1 MTNKIHCSFC
11 RKSRSE
17 VKKMISS
24 NAKADTSVVYI
35 CNECISV
42 AYTALNPTT
51 VVKVG
56 DKCPPPNE
64 IKDYLD
70 ERIIEQ
76 DLAKETLAVAIYNH
90 FKRIT
95 NPIVNG
101 VQIEKSNVL
110 LIGPSGTGK
119 TLLVR
124 TIADLVNLPF
134 VHADATTLTETGYVG
149 DDAGSVVGRL
159 LDAAKDNVELAE
171 RGIIYIDEIDKKGKR
186 ADVSRGNR
194 DISGEGVQQALL
206 KLVEGS
212 NVILPNGKTVNT
224 RNVLFIVA
232 GAFNGIEDVL
242 QQRTKT
248 GSSIGFNAVVD
259 KPSTTALLSQVQPE
273 DLIQYGMIPEFVGRF
288 PTIVPLHE
296 LDKDMLIRVLIE
308 PKNSL
313 VKQYKALFKLDDIDL
328 SFSPEYV
335 SSIAN
340 DAVKQ
345 KTGARGLQA
354 ILDKNLMKIQFQLPA
369 LKARGITEVFIT
381 ESGKPQY
388 IVGKAKGESEF

>member
-1 MTNKIHCSFC
+1 MTNKIHCNFC

-24 NAKADTSVVYI
+24 NAKADSPVVYI

-42 AYTALNPTT
+42 AYTALNPTK
-51 VVKVG
+51 VVKVD
-56 DKCPPPNE
+56 DKCPSPAA

-76 DLAKETLAVAIYNH
+76 DLAKETLAVAVYNH
-90 FKRIT
+90 FKRVT
-95 NPIVNG
+95 NPVVDG
-101 VQIEKSNVL
+101 VKLDKSNVL

-124 TIADLVNLPF
+124 TIAELVDLPF

-149 DDAGSVVGRL
+149 EDAGSVVSKL
-159 LDAAKDNVELAE
+159 LDAAKDNIELAE

-186 ADVSRGNR
+186 TDTARGNR

-212 NVILPNGKTVNT
+212 SVMLPSGRTVNT

-232 GAFNGIEDVL
+232 GAF
-242 QQRTKT
+242 T
-248 GSSIGFNAVVD
+248 GMEEILSRRMRPESGIGFNAVVD
-259 KPSTTALLSQVQPE
+259 KPSGSALLSQVQPE

-288 PTIVPLHE
+288 PTIIPLHE
-296 LDKDMLIRVLIE
+296 LDKDMLVRVLVE

-313 VKQYKALFKLDDIDL
+313 VKQYKALFKLDDIEL

-335 SSIAN
+335 GSIAAE
-340 DAVKQ
+340 AVKQ

-354 ILDKNLMKIQFQLPA
+354 VLEKTLMKVQFQLPE
-369 LKARGITEVFIT
+369 LRERGITGVYINEN
-381 ESGKPQY
+381 GKPQF
-388 IVGKAKGESEF
+388 VVSKAKGESSE